1 VLQKRTVLA
10 FDEMK
15 FPQSLVDT
23 RSGCEL
29 EFLSSRTMLEE
40 ALLILLLVI
49 PLPPNKTFRMAI
61 RIPATVAL
69 LWWLLPNGVFFG
81 ICAALIFAIGWWL
94 LQRLP
99 LYPFAFRILFGFLF
113 AEQLV
118 PTSLTD
124 GEDKRAGLPDGWS
137 HHLACFSVGLLAHAM
152 MTKAFQD
159 R

>member
-1 VLQKRTVLA
+1 
-10 FDEMK
+10 
-15 FPQSLVDT
+15 
-23 RSGCEL
+23 
-29 EFLSSRTMLEE
+29 MLEE

-137 HHLACFSVGLLAHAM
+137 HHLACFSVGLLASTCYDDKGFSRSLNLSGVRRARGYGSW
-152 MTKAFQD
+152 TAD
-159 R
+159 VACGLRSCRLLLVES

>member
-1 VLQKRTVLA
+1 MRSRGLELA
-10 FDEMK
+10 Y
-15 FPQSLVDT
+15 LH
-23 RSGCEL
+23 
-29 EFLSSRTMLEE
+29 RTMLEE
-40 ALLILLLVI
+40 ALLVLLLVI

-152 MTKAFQD
+152 MTKAFHD

>member
-1 VLQKRTVLA
+1 
-10 FDEMK
+10 
-15 FPQSLVDT
+15 
-23 RSGCEL
+23 
-29 EFLSSRTMLEE
+29 MLEE

-69 LWWLLPNGVFFG
+69 LWWLLPNGVFWG
-81 ICAALIFAIGWWL
+81 ICAALIFAIGWWQ

-99 LYPFAFRILFGFLF
+99 LSPFAFRILFGFLF